1 MKILL
6 FLYPQSKYD
15 LSVANLMTKMKL
27 FLHVMGLY
35 CWKELFG
42 KQIFPRTVE
51 WEALQSSSRASSAG
65 LWQKQNPRLG
75 GSGDFPSTVNRVP
88 I

>member
-6 FLYPQSKYD
+6 FFCPQSEYD

-35 CWKELFG
+35 CWKDLSG
-42 KQIFPRTVE
+42 KQIVPRTVE
-51 WEALQSSSRASSAG
+51 WEPLQSSSWASSAG
-65 LWQKQNPRLG
+65 L
-75 GSGDFPSTVNRVP
+75 
-88 I
+88 